1 MGFYFKNFGLLI
13 KYTRPG
19 IVEKLAENV
28 NNNPTLADNSGEK
41 LINEAEIKNIYSL
54 IPIPP
59 MEKTERIDEQI
70 KTIIISTKLFSI
82 PSDSITKKIVKN
94 CNN

>member
-1 MGFYFKNFGLLI
+1 MI
-13 KYTRPG
+13 KYPSPG
-19 IVEKLAENV
+19 VVEKLAENV
-28 NNNPTLADNSGEK
+28 NNKPILADNSGDT

-70 KTIIISTKLFSI
+70 KTTIISTKLFSI
-82 PSDSITKKIVKN
+82 PRDSITKKIVKN
-94 CNN
+94 CKN